1 MLFVSQSA
9 LVGIQ
14 LLICII
20 VFKDKPLYPPSPAA
34 LK

>member
-1 MLFVSQSA
+1 MLFVAQSA
-9 LVGIQ
+9 LVGSQFI
-14 LLICII
+14 ICAI